1 MNGAYIQL
9 KSMST
14 SSDIDE
20 LQDNFE
26 EGSNNGQI
34 RIQAYGNQNA
44 NVEDE
49 DEEDL
54 ILQSIKRS
62 PYDDDLWLNEAEAN
76 ALGQYDDFHTIDWS
90 RDRMRDRIRF
100 RKVKKMKYQ
109 GTLSERIRVCF
120 IAPCYSI
127 HI

>member
-1 MNGAYIQL
+1 MNGTYIRL
-9 KSMST
+9 ESMST
-14 SSDIDE
+14 SNDIEDV
-20 LQDNFE
+20 QDNLD
-26 EGSNNGQI
+26 NGQI
-34 RIQAYGNQNA
+34 RIQAYTNF
-44 NVEDE
+44 EEE

-54 ILQSIKRS
+54 IMQSIKQS

-109 GTLSERIRVCF
+109 GTLFERIRV
-120 IAPCYSI
+120 
-127 HI
+127 

>member
-9 KSMST
+9 KRMST
-14 SSDIDE
+14 SSDVDE

-26 EGSNNGQI
+26 DDLDNGQI
-34 RIQAYGNQNA
+34 RIQPYRNQNTS
-44 NVEDE
+44 VDDE

-54 ILQSIKRS
+54 ILQSIKKS

-100 RKVKKMKYQ
+100 RRVKKMKYQ
-109 GTLSERIRVCF
+109 GTFSERIRVC
-120 IAPCYSI
+120 ISL
-127 HI
+127 